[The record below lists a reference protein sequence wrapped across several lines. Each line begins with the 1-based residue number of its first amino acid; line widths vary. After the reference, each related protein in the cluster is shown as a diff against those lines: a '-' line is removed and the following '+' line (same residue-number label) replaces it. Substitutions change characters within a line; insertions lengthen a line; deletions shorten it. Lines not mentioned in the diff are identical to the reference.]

1 MFAVI
6 VYFMCDEVA
15 CSSVTKSES
24 RSNEKNQNIFLRLL
38 TTTIRQIKWLTRGSL
53 DKTNRQL
60 NKRDD
65 RFQSGTAQGD
75 HCRWNH

>member
-6 VYFMCDEVA
+6 VYFMCDDVA

-24 RSNEKNQNIFLRLL
+24 RSNEKNQNIFSLL
-38 TTTIRQIKWLTRGSL
+38 TTMIRQIKWLTRGSL
-53 DKTNRQL
+53 DRTNRQL

-65 RFQSGTAQGD
+65 RFQSGTAQSD
-75 HCRWNH
+75 HCR

>member
-15 CSSVTKSES
+15 RSSVTKTES
-24 RSNEKNQNIFLRLL
+24 RTNEKNQNLF
-38 TTTIRQIKWLTRGSL
+38 TTMIRQIEWLTQGSL

-65 RFQSGTAQGD
+65 RFQSGTAQID
-75 HCRWNH
+75 HCR